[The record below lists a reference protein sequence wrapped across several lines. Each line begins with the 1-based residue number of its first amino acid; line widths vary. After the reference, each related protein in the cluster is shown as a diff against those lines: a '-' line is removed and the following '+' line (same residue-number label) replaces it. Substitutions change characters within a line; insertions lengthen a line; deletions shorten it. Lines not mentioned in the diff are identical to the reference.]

1 MIIHDILIYILS
13 QCKIKKNPSYPFRQ
27 KEKKTMEGII
37 NSRFLTKTQFSYN
50 NIRLFLFLPF
60 LFYLNLLSLQEASG
74 HSPQILD
81 N

>member
-1 MIIHDILIYILS
+1 LFV
-13 QCKIKKNPSYPFRQ
+13 KKR
-27 KEKKTMEGII
+27 KKTMDGII

-60 LFYLNLLSLQEASG
+60 LFYLNPLSLQEPSG